1 MALALNHQT
10 TSRQTTT
17 RQHVRPAR
25 HLHLVPEL
33 DPTPVGAYRPAS
45 RPGSRPVSRPAAR
58 PAARRSAQHPSLAT
72 TATNTASV
80 ATYQRR
86 RLVVLVAAMLI
97 LGVVIAGVIGVT
109 GTTAQADQAVAGQ
122 SIEPRTVIAQPG
134 DTLWAIAKR
143 VAPQANVS
151 DLVDQLVRINGD
163 AIVAGQVVRI
173 P

>member
-1 MALALNHQT
+1 MALALNHQP
-10 TSRQTTT
+10 TSRQTTA
-17 RQHVRPAR
+17 RQNVRPAR
-25 HLHLVPEL
+25 HLYLVPEL
-33 DPTPVGAYRPAS
+33 DPTPVGAYRPTS
-45 RPGSRPVSRPAAR
+45 RPGTRPASRPAAR
-58 PAARRSAQHPSLAT
+58 PAARRSAQHPSLAN
-72 TATNTASV
+72 TAANTASV

-86 RLVVLVAAMLI
+86 RLVVLVVAMLV
-97 LGVVIAGVIGVT
+97 LGVVIAGLIGAT
-109 GTTAQADQAVAGQ
+109 GTSAQADQAVTGQ

>member
-1 MALALNHQT
+1 MALALNHQPI
-10 TSRQTTT
+10 T

-25 HLHLVPEL
+25 HLYLVPEL

-45 RPGSRPVSRPAAR
+45 RPAVR

-72 TATNTASV
+72 NAVNAISV

-86 RLVVLVAAMLI
+86 RLVVLVAAMLV
-97 LGVVIAGVIGVT
+97 LGVVIAGVIGAT
-109 GTTAQADQAVAGQ
+109 GTSAQADQAVAGQ
-122 SIEPRTVIAQPG
+122 SVEPRTVVAQPG
-134 DTLWAIAKR
+134 DTLWAIAQR

-151 DLVDQLVRINGD
+151 ELVDELVRLNGD
-163 AIVAGQVVRI
+163 AIVAGQLVRI

>member
-1 MALALNHQT
+1 MALALNHQP
-10 TSRQTTT
+10 RT
-17 RQHVRPAR
+17 RQNVRPAR
-25 HLHLVPEL
+25 HLYLVPEL

-45 RPGSRPVSRPAAR
+45 RPGTRPASR
-58 PAARRSAQHPSLAT
+58 PAARRSAQHPSMAYT
-72 TATNTASV
+72 PSV

-86 RLVVLVAAMLI
+86 RLVVLVAVMLV
-97 LGVVIAGVIGVT
+97 LGVVIAGVIGAT

-143 VAPQANVS
+143 VAPEANIS

>member
-10 TSRQTTT
+10 TT
-17 RQHVRPAR
+17 RQNVRPAR
-25 HLHLVPEL
+25 HLYLVPEL

-45 RPGSRPVSRPAAR
+45 RPGTRPASRSAV
-58 PAARRSAQHPSLAT
+58 RRSAQHPSMAGVPTAAT
-72 TATNTASV
+72 F
-80 ATYQRR
+80 QRR
-86 RLVVLVAAMLI
+86 RFVVLVTAMLI
-97 LGVVIAGVIGVT
+97 LGVVIAGVIGAT

-143 VAPQANVS
+143 VAPQANIS
-151 DLVDQLVRINGD
+151 DLVDQLVRLNGD

>member
-10 TSRQTTT
+10 TTRQATT
-17 RQHVRPAR
+17 RQNVRPAR
-25 HLHLVPEL
+25 HLYLVPEL

-45 RPGSRPVSRPAAR
+45 RPAVRPAAR

-72 TATNTASV
+72 TAANTPSV

-86 RLVVLVAAMLI
+86 RLVVLVAVMLI
-97 LGVVIAGVIGVT
+97 LGVVIAGVIGAT

-122 SIEPRTVIAQPG
+122 SVEPRTVIAQPG

-143 VAPQANVS
+143 VAPQANIS
-151 DLVDQLVRINGD
+151 DLVDQLVRLNGD

>member
-25 HLHLVPEL
+25 HLYLVPEL

-45 RPGSRPVSRPAAR
+45 RPASR

-72 TATNTASV
+72 NAASAPSV

-86 RLVVLVAAMLI
+86 RLVVMVSAMLF

-122 SIEPRTVIAQPG
+122 SAEPRTVVAQPG
-134 DTLWAIAKR
+134 DTLWAIAQR
-143 VAPQANVS
+143 VAPQANIS
-151 DLVDQLVRINGD
+151 DLVDELVRMNGD
-163 AIVAGQVVRI
+163 AIVAGQLVRI

>member
-1 MALALNHQT
+1 MALALNHQP
-10 TSRQTTT
+10 RT
-17 RQHVRPAR
+17 RQNVRPAR
-25 HLHLVPEL
+25 HLYLVPEL

-45 RPGSRPVSRPAAR
+45 RPAVRPAAR
-58 PAARRSAQHPSLAT
+58 PAARRSAQHPSMAYT
-72 TATNTASV
+72 PSV

-86 RLVVLVAAMLI
+86 RLVVLVATMLI
-97 LGVVIAGVIGVT
+97 LGVVIAGVIGAT

-143 VAPQANVS
+143 VAPQANIS

-163 AIVAGQVVRI
+163 AIVAGQLVRI

>member
-25 HLHLVPEL
+25 HLYLVPEL

-45 RPGSRPVSRPAAR
+45 RPASR
-58 PAARRSAQHPSLAT
+58 PAARRSAQHPSMFSAP
-72 TATNTASV
+72 SV

-86 RLVVLVAAMLI
+86 RLVVLVAAMLF

-122 SIEPRTVIAQPG
+122 SVEPRTVVAQPG
-134 DTLWAIAKR
+134 DTLWAIAQR
-143 VAPQANVS
+143 VAPQANIS
-151 DLVDQLVRINGD
+151 DLVDELVRMNGD
-163 AIVAGQVVRI
+163 AIVAGQLVRI

>member
-1 MALALNHQT
+1 MALALNHQP
-10 TSRQTTT
+10 TS

-25 HLHLVPEL
+25 HLYLVPEL

-45 RPGSRPVSRPAAR
+45 RPAVR

-72 TATNTASV
+72 NAVNAISV

-86 RLVVLVAAMLI
+86 RLVVLVAAMLV
-97 LGVVIAGVIGVT
+97 LGVVIAGVIGAT
-109 GTTAQADQAVAGQ
+109 GTSAQADQAVAGQ
-122 SIEPRTVIAQPG
+122 SVEPRTVVAQPG
-134 DTLWAIAKR
+134 DTLWAIAQR

-151 DLVDQLVRINGD
+151 ELVDELVRLNGD
-163 AIVAGQVVRI
+163 AIVAGQLVRI

>member
-1 MALALNHQT
+1 MALALNHQPA
-10 TSRQTTT
+10 T

-25 HLHLVPEL
+25 HLYLVPEL

-45 RPGSRPVSRPAAR
+45 RPAVR

-72 TATNTASV
+72 NAVNATSV

-86 RLVVLVAAMLI
+86 RLVVLVAAMLV
-97 LGVVIAGVIGVT
+97 LGVVIAGVIGAT
-109 GTTAQADQAVAGQ
+109 GTSAQADQAVAGQ
-122 SIEPRTVIAQPG
+122 SVEPRTVVAQPG
-134 DTLWAIAKR
+134 DTLWAIAQR

-151 DLVDQLVRINGD
+151 ELVDELVRLNGD
-163 AIVAGQVVRI
+163 AIVAGQLVRI

>member
-17 RQHVRPAR
+17 RQHVRPTR
-25 HLHLVPEL
+25 HLYLVPEL

-45 RPGSRPVSRPAAR
+45 RPASR

-72 TATNTASV
+72 NAASAPSV

-86 RLVVLVAAMLI
+86 RLVVLVSAMLF

-122 SIEPRTVIAQPG
+122 SVEPRTVVAQPG
-134 DTLWAIAKR
+134 DTLWAIAQR
-143 VAPQANVS
+143 VAPQANIS
-151 DLVDQLVRINGD
+151 DLVDELVRMNGD
-163 AIVAGQVVRI
+163 AIVAGQLVRI

>member
-1 MALALNHQT
+1 MALALNHQP
-10 TSRQTTT
+10 TT

-25 HLHLVPEL
+25 HLYLVPEL

-45 RPGSRPVSRPAAR
+45 RPAVR

-72 TATNTASV
+72 NAAKATSV

-86 RLVVLVAAMLI
+86 RLVVLVAAMLV
-97 LGVVIAGVIGVT
+97 LGVVIAGVIGAT
-109 GTTAQADQAVAGQ
+109 GTSAQADQAVAGQ
-122 SIEPRTVIAQPG
+122 SVEPRTVVAQPG
-134 DTLWAIAKR
+134 DTLWAIAQR

-151 DLVDQLVRINGD
+151 ELVDELVRLNGD
-163 AIVAGQVVRI
+163 AIVAGQLVRI

>member
-1 MALALNHQT
+1 MALALNHQP
-10 TSRQTTT
+10 RT
-17 RQHVRPAR
+17 RQNVRPAR
-25 HLHLVPEL
+25 HLYLVPEL

-45 RPGSRPVSRPAAR
+45 RPAVRPAAR

-72 TATNTASV
+72 IAANTASV

-86 RLVVLVAAMLI
+86 RLVVLVATMLI
-97 LGVVIAGVIGVT
+97 LGVVIAGVIGAT

-143 VAPQANVS
+143 VAPQANIS

>member
-1 MALALNHQT
+1 MALALNHQPA
-10 TSRQTTT
+10 T

-25 HLHLVPEL
+25 HLYLVPEL

-45 RPGSRPVSRPAAR
+45 RPAVR

-72 TATNTASV
+72 NAVNAISV

-86 RLVVLVAAMLI
+86 RLVVLVAAMLV
-97 LGVVIAGVIGVT
+97 LGAVIAGVIGAT
-109 GTTAQADQAVAGQ
+109 GTSAQADQAVAGQ
-122 SIEPRTVIAQPG
+122 SVEPRTVVAQPG
-134 DTLWAIAKR
+134 DTLWAIAQR

-151 DLVDQLVRINGD
+151 ELVDELVRLNGD
-163 AIVAGQVVRI
+163 AIVAGQLVRI

>member
-1 MALALNHQT
+1 MALALNHQP
-10 TSRQTTT
+10 RT
-17 RQHVRPAR
+17 RQNVRPAR
-25 HLHLVPEL
+25 HLYLVPEL

-45 RPGSRPVSRPAAR
+45 RPGTRPASR
-58 PAARRSAQHPSLAT
+58 PAARRSAQHPSMAHT
-72 TATNTASV
+72 PSV

-86 RLVVLVAAMLI
+86 RLVVLVATMLI
-97 LGVVIAGVIGVT
+97 LGVVIAGVIGAT

-143 VAPQANVS
+143 VAPQANIS

>member
-10 TSRQTTT
+10 TSRQATT
-17 RQHVRPAR
+17 RQHVRPTR
-25 HLHLVPEL
+25 HLYLVPEL

-45 RPGSRPVSRPAAR
+45 RPASR

-72 TATNTASV
+72 NAASAPSV

-86 RLVVLVAAMLI
+86 RLVVLVAAMLF

-122 SIEPRTVIAQPG
+122 SVEPRTVVAQPG
-134 DTLWAIAKR
+134 DTLWAIAQR
-143 VAPQANVS
+143 VAPQANIS
-151 DLVDQLVRINGD
+151 DLVDELVRMNGD
-163 AIVAGQVVRI
+163 AIVAGQLVRI

>member
-1 MALALNHQT
+1 MALALNHQP
-10 TSRQTTT
+10 RT
-17 RQHVRPAR
+17 RQQVRPAR
-25 HLHLVPEL
+25 HLYLVPEL

-45 RPGSRPVSRPAAR
+45 RPGTRPASR

-72 TATNTASV
+72 NAASAPSV

-86 RLVVLVAAMLI
+86 RLAVLVAAMLI

-109 GTTAQADQAVAGQ
+109 GKTAQADQAVSGQ
-122 SIEPRTVIAQPG
+122 SVEPRTVIAQPG

-143 VAPQANVS
+143 VAPQANIS
-151 DLVDQLVRINGD
+151 DLVDELVRINGD
-163 AIVAGQVVRI
+163 AIVAGQLVRI

>member
-25 HLHLVPEL
+25 HLYLVPEL
-33 DPTPVGAYRPAS
+33 DPTPVGAYRPGA
-45 RPGSRPVSRPAAR
+45 RPASR

-72 TATNTASV
+72 NAASAPSV

-86 RLVVLVAAMLI
+86 RLVVMVSAMLF

-122 SIEPRTVIAQPG
+122 SVEPRTVVAQPG
-134 DTLWAIAKR
+134 DTLWAIAQR
-143 VAPQANVS
+143 VAPQANIS
-151 DLVDQLVRINGD
+151 DLVDELVRMNGD
-163 AIVAGQVVRI
+163 AIVAGQLVRI

>member
-1 MALALNHQT
+1 M
-10 TSRQTTT
+10 
-17 RQHVRPAR
+17 
-25 HLHLVPEL
+25 
-33 DPTPVGAYRPAS
+33 
-45 RPGSRPVSRPAAR
+45 
-58 PAARRSAQHPSLAT
+58 AT
-72 TATNTASV
+72 TAANTSSV

-86 RLVVLVAAMLI
+86 RLVVLVATMLI
-97 LGVVIAGVIGVT
+97 LGVVIAGVIGAT

-143 VAPQANVS
+143 VAPQANIS
-151 DLVDQLVRINGD
+151 DLVDQLVRLNGD

>member
-25 HLHLVPEL
+25 HLYLVPEL

-45 RPGSRPVSRPAAR
+45 RPASR

-72 TATNTASV
+72 NAASAPSV

-86 RLVVLVAAMLI
+86 RLVVLVSAMLF

-122 SIEPRTVIAQPG
+122 SVEPRTVVAQPG
-134 DTLWAIAKR
+134 DTLWAIAQR
-143 VAPQANVS
+143 VAPQANIS
-151 DLVDQLVRINGD
+151 DLVDELVRMNGD
-163 AIVAGQVVRI
+163 AIVAGQLVRI

>member
-1 MALALNHQT
+1 MALALNHQPI
-10 TSRQTTT
+10 T

-25 HLHLVPEL
+25 HLYLVPEL

-45 RPGSRPVSRPAAR
+45 RPAVR

-72 TATNTASV
+72 NAINAISV

-86 RLVVLVAAMLI
+86 RLVVLVAAMLV
-97 LGVVIAGVIGVT
+97 LGVVIAGVIGAT
-109 GTTAQADQAVAGQ
+109 GTSAQADQAVAGQ
-122 SIEPRTVIAQPG
+122 SVEPRTVVAQPG
-134 DTLWAIAKR
+134 DTLWAIAQR

-151 DLVDQLVRINGD
+151 ELVDELVRLNGD
-163 AIVAGQVVRI
+163 AIVAGQLVRI

>member
-10 TSRQTTT
+10 TT
-17 RQHVRPAR
+17 RQNVRPAR
-25 HLHLVPEL
+25 HLHLVPEI
-33 DPTPVGAYRPAS
+33 DPTPVGAYRPGA
-45 RPGSRPVSRPAAR
+45 RPASRPAAR
-58 PAARRSAQHPSLAT
+58 PAARRSAQHPSFAT
-72 TATNTASV
+72 TAANTPSV

-86 RLVVLVAAMLI
+86 RLVVLVATMLI
-97 LGVVIAGVIGVT
+97 LGVVIAGVIGTT

-122 SIEPRTVIAQPG
+122 SVEPRTVIAQPG

-143 VAPQANVS
+143 VAPQANIS

-163 AIVAGQVVRI
+163 AIVAGQLVRI

>member
-1 MALALNHQT
+1 MALALNHQP
-10 TSRQTTT
+10 RT
-17 RQHVRPAR
+17 RQNVRPAR
-25 HLHLVPEL
+25 HLYLVPGL

-45 RPGSRPVSRPAAR
+45 RPAVRPAAR

-72 TATNTASV
+72 TAANTASV

-86 RLVVLVAAMLI
+86 RLVVLVATMLI
-97 LGVVIAGVIGVT
+97 LGVVIAGVIGST

-134 DTLWAIAKR
+134 DTLWAIAQR
-143 VAPQANVS
+143 VAPQANIS
-151 DLVDQLVRINGD
+151 DLVDELVRLNGD
-163 AIVAGQVVRI
+163 AIVAGQLVRI

>member
-10 TSRQTTT
+10 TT
-17 RQHVRPAR
+17 RQNVRPAR
-25 HLHLVPEL
+25 HLYLVPEL
-33 DPTPVGAYRPAS
+33 DPTPVGAYRPSS
-45 RPGSRPVSRPAAR
+45 RPGARPASR
-58 PAARRSAQHPSLAT
+58 PAARRSAQHPSMSSAP
-72 TATNTASV
+72 SV

-86 RLVVLVAAMLI
+86 RLVVLVAAMLVF
-97 LGVVIAGVIGVT
+97 GVVIAGVIGAT

-122 SIEPRTVIAQPG
+122 SIELRTVIAQPG

-143 VAPQANVS
+143 VAPQANIS

-163 AIVAGQVVRI
+163 AIVAGQLVRI

>member
-1 MALALNHQT
+1 MALALNHQP
-10 TSRQTTT
+10 RT
-17 RQHVRPAR
+17 RQNVRPAR
-25 HLHLVPEL
+25 QLYLVPEL

-45 RPGSRPVSRPAAR
+45 RPGTRPAVR
-58 PAARRSAQHPSLAT
+58 PAARRSAQHPSLAN
-72 TATNTASV
+72 TAANTASV

-86 RLVVLVAAMLI
+86 RLVVLVAAMLV
-97 LGVVIAGVIGVT
+97 LGVVIAGVIGAT

-143 VAPQANVS
+143 VAPQANIS
-151 DLVDQLVRINGD
+151 DLVDQLVRMNGD

>member
-17 RQHVRPAR
+17 RQHVRPTR
-25 HLHLVPEL
+25 HLYLVPEL

-45 RPGSRPVSRPAAR
+45 RPSSR

-72 TATNTASV
+72 NAASAPSV

-86 RLVVLVAAMLI
+86 RLVVLVSAMLF

-122 SIEPRTVIAQPG
+122 SVEPRTVVAQPG
-134 DTLWAIAKR
+134 DTLWAIAQR
-143 VAPQANVS
+143 VAPQANIS
-151 DLVDQLVRINGD
+151 DLVDELVRMNGD
-163 AIVAGQVVRI
+163 AIVAGQLVRI

>member
-10 TSRQTTT
+10 TTRQTTT
-17 RQHVRPAR
+17 RQNVRPAR
-25 HLHLVPEL
+25 HLYLVPEL

-45 RPGSRPVSRPAAR
+45 RPDAIPASR
-58 PAARRSAQHPSLAT
+58 PAARRSAQHPSLAN
-72 TATNTASV
+72 TAANTASV

-86 RLVVLVAAMLI
+86 RLVVLVAAMLV
-97 LGVVIAGVIGVT
+97 LGVVIAGVIGAT

-134 DTLWAIAKR
+134 DTLWAIAQR
-143 VAPQANVS
+143 VAPQANIS
-151 DLVDQLVRINGD
+151 DLVDELVRLNGD
-163 AIVAGQVVRI
+163 AIVAGQLVRI

>member
-1 MALALNHQT
+1 MALALNHQP
-10 TSRQTTT
+10 RT
-17 RQHVRPAR
+17 RQNVRPAR
-25 HLHLVPEL
+25 HLYLVPEL

-45 RPGSRPVSRPAAR
+45 RPGTRPASR
-58 PAARRSAQHPSLAT
+58 PAARRSAQHPSMAYT
-72 TATNTASV
+72 PSV

-86 RLVVLVAAMLI
+86 RLVVLVAAMLV
-97 LGVVIAGVIGVT
+97 LGVVIAGVIGAT

-143 VAPQANVS
+143 VAPQANIS